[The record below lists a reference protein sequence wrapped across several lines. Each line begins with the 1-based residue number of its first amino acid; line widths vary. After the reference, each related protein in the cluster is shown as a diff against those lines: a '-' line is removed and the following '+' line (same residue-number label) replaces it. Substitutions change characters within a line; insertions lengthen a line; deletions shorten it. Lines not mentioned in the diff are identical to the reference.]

1 MEGEL
6 FNIQRFSTGDGPG
19 IRTTFFFK
27 GCPLRCKWCH
37 NPESQSVARQISY
50 YHQKCIMCGTC
61 VKACPNKL
69 LSLTEGGVTLN
80 RNQCI
85 GCGQCAKV
93 CPVNAIECFGNSY
106 TIDELLNI
114 ARRDRHYYKENG
126 GVTLSGGEPMLQ
138 WNFVMELLRELKREG
153 IHTALDT
160 SGYTDTFAF
169 TQVLPYVDMLLYDIK
184 HMDPIK
190 HREGTGVDNQ
200 KILDHFRLAQ
210 DKKKQTL
217 VRVPVIP
224 GYNDTEENWTALAE
238 LLHSYPNTQI
248 ELLGYHAYG
257 QPKYEAL
264 GMVYKL
270 ADLKAPSDK
279 EMAIHKAFLR
289 NYGVNCME

>member
-1 MEGEL
+1 MKERCFRCQCRGDLIGKERRACLGRELGEGAR
-6 FNIQRFSTGDGPG
+6 I
-19 IRTTFFFK
+19 
-27 GCPLRCKWCH
+27 LRG
-37 NPESQSVARQISY
+37 SLG
-50 YHQKCIMCGTC
+50 M
-61 VKACPNKL
+61 KL
-69 LSLTEGGVTLN
+69 
-80 RNQCI
+80 
-85 GCGQCAKV
+85 
-93 CPVNAIECFGNSY
+93 
-106 TIDELLNI
+106 
-114 ARRDRHYYKENG
+114 
-126 GVTLSGGEPMLQ
+126 
-138 WNFVMELLRELKREG
+138 ELLRELKREG